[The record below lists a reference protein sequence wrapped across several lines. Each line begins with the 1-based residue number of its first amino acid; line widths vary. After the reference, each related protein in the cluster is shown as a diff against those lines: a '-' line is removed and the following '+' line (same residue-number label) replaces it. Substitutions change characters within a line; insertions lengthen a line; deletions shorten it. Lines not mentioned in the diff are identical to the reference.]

1 MEQDTARGR
10 GLEEEGVSLAG
21 FRDPLLPKRS
31 KTLENRT
38 KNVELGVETI
48 HRSNLCTRRGRG
60 RGVVSRFGP
69 PFSRHAS
76 RSLPRY
82 DLSSVG
88 TALPLI
94 RATRRRTASTSSFPL
109 LSPLSIVY
117 IYIYMREID
126 EEGMD
131 AIEKFK
137 FSNHPNE
144 KSWIDS
150 IVSIIREDWSK
161 IGEKNSQR
169 KRVSRKW
176 VTGSKRNKMEGE
188 VEIWEGR
195 ERSPLL
201 LLPFSIA
208 YPGIRF
214 FNTSVALSPSLTVL
228 LYFPLPRKKREK
240 ENRRRGGFLIG
251 ESEIGRPLDRTRAHL
266 VQRFLPAFF
275 SR

>member
-1 MEQDTARGR
+1 M
-10 GLEEEGVSLAG
+10 SLAG

-94 RATRRRTASTSSFPL
+94 RAKRRRTASTSSFPL
-109 LSPLSIVY
+109 LSPLSIVD

-126 EEGMD
+126 KEGMD
-131 AIEKFK
+131 AIKKFK

-161 IGEKNSQR
+161 RIGEKNSER

-201 LLPFSIA
+201 LLPPPPPFSIA

-214 FNTSVALSPSLTVL
+214 FNTSVALSLSLTVL